1 MPLRLIESGTGCGL
15 LNESEAEA
23 APEAAAV
30 AAIHDYVF
38 SAELVALSLGHLM
51 AKPLVAVAVVTV
63 AVVMVVAV
71 VAVVG
76 LLLFTGAETIQLLEP
91 EMFLARIETQFNSC
105 TR

>member
-1 MPLRLIESGTGCGL
+1 
-15 LNESEAEA
+15 
-23 APEAAAV
+23 
-30 AAIHDYVF
+30 
-38 SAELVALSLGHLM
+38 M
-51 AKPLVAVAVVTV
+51 AKPIVAVAVVAV

-71 VAVVG
+71 VAVG

>member
-15 LNESEAEA
+15 LNESEA

-51 AKPLVAVAVVTV
+51 AKHLVAVAV
-63 AVVMVVAV
+63 
-71 VAVVG
+71 AVVG
-76 LLLFTGAETIQLLEP
+76 LVLFTGAETIQLLEP

>member
-51 AKPLVAVAVVTV
+51 AKPLVAVAVV
-63 AVVMVVAV
+63 MV

>member
-1 MPLRLIESGTGCGL
+1 MFFISFDFLPFRLIESGTGYGL

-23 APEAAAV
+23 APEGAAV
-30 AAIHDYVF
+30 ATIHDYVF

-51 AKPLVAVAVVTV
+51 AIPL
-63 AVVMVVAV
+63 V

-91 EMFLARIETQFNSC
+91 EIFLARIKTQFNSC

>member
-51 AKPLVAVAVVTV
+51 AKHLVA
-63 AVVMVVAV
+63 VAV

-76 LLLFTGAETIQLLEP
+76 LVLFTGAETIQLLEP

>member
-15 LNESEAEA
+15 LNESEA
-23 APEAAAV
+23 EAAAV

-51 AKPLVAVAVVTV
+51 AKHLVAVAVV
-63 AVVMVVAV
+63 A

>member
-51 AKPLVAVAVVTV
+51 AKHLVA
-63 AVVMVVAV
+63 VAV

>member
-1 MPLRLIESGTGCGL
+1 MFFISFDFLPFRLIESGTGYGL

-30 AAIHDYVF
+30 ATIHDYVF

-51 AKPLVAVAVVTV
+51 AIPL
-63 AVVMVVAV
+63 V

-91 EMFLARIETQFNSC
+91 EIFLARIKTQFNSC

>member
-1 MPLRLIESGTGCGL
+1 MFFISFDFLPFRLIESGTGYGL

-30 AAIHDYVF
+30 ATIHDYVF

-51 AKPLVAVAVVTV
+51 AIPLV
-63 AVVMVVAV
+63 VVAAL

-91 EMFLARIETQFNSC
+91 EIFLARIKTQFNSC

>member
-1 MPLRLIESGTGCGL
+1 MFFISVDFLPFRLIESGTGYGL

-30 AAIHDYVF
+30 ATIHDYVF

-51 AKPLVAVAVVTV
+51 AIPL
-63 AVVMVVAV
+63 V

-91 EMFLARIETQFNSC
+91 EIFLARIKTQFNSC

>member
-51 AKPLVAVAVVTV
+51 AKHLVAVAVV
-63 AVVMVVAV
+63 A

>member
-51 AKPLVAVAVVTV
+51 AKHLVAVAV
-63 AVVMVVAV
+63 AA

>member
-23 APEAAAV
+23 APETAAV

-51 AKPLVAVAVVTV
+51 AKHLVAVAVVAV
-63 AVVMVVAV
+63 AVVV

-76 LLLFTGAETIQLLEP
+76 LVLFTGAETIQLLEP
-91 EMFLARIETQFNSC
+91 EMFLARIETRFNSC

>member
-15 LNESEAEA
+15 LNESEA
-23 APEAAAV
+23 EAAAV

-51 AKPLVAVAVVTV
+51 AKHLVAVAVVAV
-63 AVVMVVAV
+63 AVVV

-76 LLLFTGAETIQLLEP
+76 LVLFTGAETIQLLEP

>member
-51 AKPLVAVAVVTV
+51 AKPLVAVAVAVVAV
-63 AVVMVVAV
+63 AVVMV

>member
-51 AKPLVAVAVVTV
+51 AKHLVAVA
-63 AVVMVVAV
+63 

>member
-15 LNESEAEA
+15 LNESEA
-23 APEAAAV
+23 EAAAV

-51 AKPLVAVAVVTV
+51 AKHLVAVAVV
-63 AVVMVVAV
+63 A

-91 EMFLARIETQFNSC
+91 EMFLARIETRFNSC

>member
-1 MPLRLIESGTGCGL
+1 MFFISFDFLPFRLIESGTGYGL

-30 AAIHDYVF
+30 ATIHDYVF

-51 AKPLVAVAVVTV
+51 AIPLVVAPL
-63 AVVMVVAV
+63 

-91 EMFLARIETQFNSC
+91 EIFLARIKTQFNSC

>member
-51 AKPLVAVAVVTV
+51 AKHLVAVAVVAV
-63 AVVMVVAV
+63 A

>member
-1 MPLRLIESGTGCGL
+1 MFFISFDFLPFRLIDSGTGYGL

-30 AAIHDYVF
+30 ATIHDYVF

-51 AKPLVAVAVVTV
+51 ATSIPLVVA
-63 AVVMVVAV
+63 AL

-91 EMFLARIETQFNSC
+91 EIFLARIKTQFNSC